1 MSTREVPQLK
11 ETIQNLRKLLKRVN
25 FENNIAY
32 RELEAEN
39 LVLKDDLAR
48 LQLAYD
54 VLDKHSGRFQ
64 QAIGYWE
71 MMYREEEEGEVAIVR
86 CGGVRAA
93 GQPA

>member
-1 MSTREVPQLK
+1 MSTSEVPQLK

-71 MMYREEEEGEVAIVR
+71 MMYREEEKGEMGIVPCRGVKVA
-86 CGGVRAA
+86 GE
-93 GQPA
+93 PA